1 MILRKRQQE
10 FVQNSV
16 AALKEHGNTVAI
28 APTGA
33 GKTLM
38 LSAVA
43 GEFLKGNSKALI
55 LAHRDELTSQN
66 EKKFLRINP
75 EISTS
80 VFDAKRKSFA
90 GQAVFGMV
98 QTLSRRENLEL
109 IPIIHLLVIDEG
121 HHSVSPSYRNIINGI
136 KEKNPSVLI
145 YGVTAT
151 PNRGDKKDLG
161 DIFSNVADQITISE
175 LIASGH
181 LVRPKTYIIDVGTQ
195 SDLKNVKKT
204 AGDFDMAAVEK
215 IMNKLPITEEV
226 FAKWHELAGNRKTVI
241 FCSTIDH
248 AKSVAKVFNSKGV
261 KTVFIS
267 GELSDSERKS
277 VLSEFEQ
284 GDAQVIVNVAVL
296 TEGWDYQPTS
306 CVVLLRPSSFKS
318 TMIQMIGRGLRVVD
332 NELYPETIKEDCIVL
347 DFGTSSLIHG
357 SLEVDVDLEK
367 AKTQKKKSEP
377 RFQKQCPS
385 CSMLIPSASNSCP
398 LCDYEFVTTPDTDS
412 QKEELSGFSMSEI
425 DLLTQRSNFQWCNI
439 FDDGAALMAS
449 GFNAFSGVFF
459 LNDHWYAVGGTEFGI
474 KILSAGSREIC
485 LAQADD
491 FLNENETADNAHKT
505 NRWLNESASTRQLQC
520 LPQQYRND
528 YSITKY
534 KAANLLKFYFNKTS
548 IQKLIFEAQ
557 GKNIS
562 KRQVANSMGGTS

>member
-16 AALKEHGNTVAI
+16 AALKEHGNTIGI

-136 KEKNPSVLI
+136 KEKNPSVLV

-357 SLEVDVDLEK
+357 SLEVDVDLSI

-412 QKEELSGFSMSEI
+412 EKEELSGFSMSEI

-474 KILSAGSREIC
+474 KVLSAGSREIC

-548 IQKLIFEAQ
+548 IQKLLFEADA
-557 GKNIS
+557 